1 MRKKIAIIGVVILI
15 IGIAVFATG
24 SYEGTH
30 LLHRSVSE
38 IRTGEY
44 KTDNITLKSGD
55 ILAVTSPPSV
65 YGLIPLNDIKIVNS
79 TNINKYSLK
88 PLVSS
93 STAVEYLVNSTNSG
107 SYAFVMFTSAVSSTF
122 TYEYG
127 AFSTIEV
134 IGVLALFGII
144 IGVIGFIILIAGLIL
159 KPKQREPQDIN
170 F

>member
-1 MRKKIAIIGVVILI
+1 MRKKIVIIGVVILI
-15 IGIAVFATG
+15 IGIALFAAG

-38 IRTGEY
+38 IKSGEY
-44 KTDNITLKSGD
+44 KTDNITLKSGY
-55 ILAVTSPPSV
+55 IMAVTSPPSV
-65 YGLIPLNDIKIVNS
+65 YGLIPINDIKIVNS

-88 PLVSS
+88 PIVSS
-93 STAVEYLVNSTNSG
+93 STAVEYLANSTTAG
-107 SYAFVMFTSAVSSTF
+107 DYTFVMFTSAVASTF

-127 AFSTIEV
+127 SFSTIEV

-144 IGVIGFIILIAGLIL
+144 IGVIGFIVLIAGLIL
-159 KPKQREPQDIN
+159 KPKQKEPDIN